1 MRLKFFSFT
10 KMIQNTKSTVMRFP
24 LASLIALLGTIV
36 AIFLLHSKC
45 TPPSYYAEIFLKLLL
60 TLSLGFPLAVAV
72 VLFGEQQQWQQK
84 YRVMANRAEMLF
96 LIVYYLLLPKNI
108 FVIEEFFQM
117 RYFVWMSSF
126 IISLTF
132 ISFLQKEK
140 VKMLAFWQYNRI
152 MLLSLAV
159 TIFYGLFIQ
168 IGLSIAIGSVDF
180 LFNVE
185 IDSKRYMELWIIV
198 VGIFSTMFFL
208 SRIPKNTLGLPEE
221 DFYPRELRMFSQY
234 VLVPLV
240 AVYFLIL
247 YAYVAKVL
255 ITWDW
260 PKGMLAYMILG
271 FSFLGV
277 LTYVS
282 LYPLREKVGWIK
294 KAGQIFYFILIPQI
308 VMLFWTLWFRISQY
322 GITEKRYLVFVFG
335 LWLLG
340 IGIYFLLSRKK
351 DIRIIPITIFIIALS
366 CSFGPWGAFAVSR
379 RNQTGRLKEVLIKN
393 NLLISEKIK
402 KSEKKVP
409 FDDRKEISAI
419 IRYLIEVHGVDV
431 IQPLFRRNLT
441 LLKDQEDIKSGRK
454 GYSSVVLP
462 SKIVEEL
469 LGFTYVN
476 RWENRK
482 VNDEYFSLNTSQIP
496 KQVLDVS
503 KYNYMAMLSSH
514 SKNNN
519 IAGDIGEID
528 GVKYRFEV
536 GSSSS
541 EFVIFQ
547 NNEILIKISL
557 QEFLNNILVKYS
569 EEGKNKFLREEL
581 KVEHK
586 DENINFALCF
596 SHISGKRGKDNKY
609 LISYINAT
617 FLFSL

>member
-1 MRLKFFSFT
+1 MRLKGFFT
-10 KMIQNTKSTVMRFP
+10 RMIQNTKTTVTRFP
-24 LASLIALLGTIV
+24 LASLIAFLGTIS

-72 VLFGEQQQWQQK
+72 VLLGEQQQWQQR
-84 YRVMANRAEMLF
+84 YRVIANRSSMLF
-96 LIVYYLLLPKNI
+96 LILYYLFLPKNI
-108 FVIEEFFQM
+108 FVIEEVFQM
-117 RYFVWMSSF
+117 RYFMWMSSF
-126 IISLTF
+126 LISLTF

-152 MLLSLAV
+152 MFLSLAV

-168 IGLSIAIGSVDF
+168 IGLSIALASVDF

-185 IDSKRYMELWIIV
+185 INSKRYMELWIIV

-208 SRIPKNTLGLPEE
+208 SRIPKNTLELPEE

-282 LYPLREKVGWIK
+282 LYPLREKVEWIK

-340 IGIYFLLSRKK
+340 IGIYFLLNRKK
-351 DIRIIPITIFIIALS
+351 DIRIIPITVFILALS
-366 CSFGPWGAFAVSR
+366 CSFGPWGAFAVSQ
-379 RNQTGRLKEVLIKN
+379 RNQTGRLKRLLIKSN
-393 NLLISEKIK
+393 ILINRKIK
-402 KSEKKVP
+402 KSEKKVL

-419 IRYLIEVHGVDV
+419 IRYLIEAHGVDS
-431 IQPLFRRNLT
+431 IQPWFGQDLT
-441 LLKDQEDIKSGRK
+441 LFKEKEEIKSGRR
-454 GYSSVVLP
+454 GYSSVGLP

-476 RWENRK
+476 RWENIK
-482 VNDEYFSLNTSQIP
+482 SNYEYFSLNTSQIP

-503 KYNYMAMLSSH
+503 KYDYMAMLSSY

-536 GSSSS
+536 DSSGR
-541 EFVIFQ
+541 EFVIFKDDA
-547 NNEILIKISL
+547 ILIKISL
-557 QEFLNNILVKYS
+557 QEFLKNILEENS
-569 EEGKNKFLREEL
+569 EEGKNEFLREEL
-581 KVEHK
+581 KVERK
-586 DENINFALCF
+586 DKNINCSLYF

>member
-1 MRLKFFSFT
+1 MRLKGFFT
-10 KMIQNTKSTVMRFP
+10 RMIQNTKTTVTRFP
-24 LASLIALLGTIV
+24 LASLIALLGTIS

-72 VLFGEQQQWQQK
+72 VLLGEQQQWQQR
-84 YRVMANRAEMLF
+84 YRVIANRASMLF
-96 LIVYYLLLPKNI
+96 LILYYLFLPKNI
-108 FVIEEFFQM
+108 FVIEEVFQM
-117 RYFVWMSSF
+117 RYFMWMSSF
-126 IISLTF
+126 LISLTF

-152 MLLSLAV
+152 MFLSLAV

-168 IGLSIAIGSVDF
+168 IGLSIALASVDF

-185 IDSKRYMELWIIV
+185 INSKRYMELWIIV

-208 SRIPKNTLGLPEE
+208 SRIPKNTLELPEE

-282 LYPLREKVGWIK
+282 LYPLREKVEWIK

-351 DIRIIPITIFIIALS
+351 DIRIIPITVFILALS
-366 CSFGPWGAFAVSR
+366 CSFGPWGAFAVSQ
-379 RNQTGRLKEVLIKN
+379 RNQTGRLKRLLIKSN
-393 NLLISEKIK
+393 ILINRKIK
-402 KSEKKVP
+402 KSEKKVL

-419 IRYLIEVHGVDV
+419 IRYLIEAHGVDS
-431 IQPLFRRNLT
+431 IQPWFGQDLT
-441 LLKDQEDIKSGRK
+441 LFKEKEEIKSGRR
-454 GYSSVVLP
+454 GYSSVGLP

-476 RWENRK
+476 RWENIK
-482 VNDEYFSLNTSQIP
+482 SNYEYFSLNTSQIP

-503 KYNYMAMLSSH
+503 KYDYMAMLSSY

-536 GSSSS
+536 DSSGR
-541 EFVIFQ
+541 EFVIFKDDA
-547 NNEILIKISL
+547 ILIKISL
-557 QEFLNNILVKYS
+557 QEFLKNILEENS
-569 EEGKNKFLREEL
+569 EEGKNEFLREEL
-581 KVEHK
+581 KVERK
-586 DENINFALCF
+586 DKNINCSLYF
-596 SHISGKRGKDNKY
+596 SHISCKRGKDNKY